1 MFLVCIVAL
10 VALGVDEWLDEVGGA
25 LYLQGC
31 EERGV
36 GQIAIV
42 AGARANVAESVGHAA
57 VIRFGD
63 EALLGSASKWPG
75 RPPCV
80 MKKW

>member
-1 MFLVCIVAL
+1 MFVMFLVCIVAL

-42 AGARANVAESVGHAA
+42 AGAWAYVACTKDGTPDVT
-57 VIRFGD
+57 II
-63 EALLGSASKWPG
+63 
-75 RPPCV
+75 
-80 MKKW
+80 